1 MSITVIKPGLM
12 ATIQDLGRSGYGKY
26 GIIVSGPMDR
36 FAHRTANWLVG
47 NDEGDAL
54 IEVTWSGMSVR
65 MEREMWVALTGGDFS
80 PQMDG
85 VPVPMWRPVFVRKGS
100 TLTFTGPRAGC
111 RTYLAVA
118 GGIDVP
124 EILGSRSTYIRA
136 GIGGM
141 KGRALKAGDI
151 IPIGTGN
158 GRLRHPS
165 SKGTQP
171 FDAVRWAVPASERP
185 AYSEHPYVRIV
196 RGPQFGDFDDVSRR
210 ALLDHDFRVTPQSD
224 RMGYRLEGPRLQL
237 HRPQEYT
244 SEGVTMGTVQVPS
257 DGHPIILMADRQT
270 LGGYPKIAQVAGVDL
285 PVVAQTPPGSTLRFR
300 EISQTEA
307 EQLWMDQGIRL
318 KRLARMIALKLKE
331 DGWLDGLD

>member
-12 ATIQDLGRSGYGKY
+12 ATIQDLGRVGYGKY

-80 PQMDG
+80 PQIDG
-85 VPVPMWRPVFVRKGS
+85 VPVPMWRPVFVQKGS
-100 TLTFTGPRAGC
+100 TLTFTGPKSGC

-118 GGIDVP
+118 GGSDVP
-124 EILGSRSTYIRA
+124 EVLGSRSTYIRA

-151 IPIGTGN
+151 IPVGTGN

-165 SKGTQP
+165 TKGAQP
-171 FDAVRWAVPASERP
+171 FDAVRWAIPASARP
-185 AYSEHPYVRIV
+185 R
-196 RGPQFGDFDDVSRR
+196 
-210 ALLDHDFRVTPQSD
+210 SD
-224 RMGYRLEGPRLQL
+224 RMGYRLEGPRLPPY
-237 HRPQEYT
+237 RPQAYL

-257 DGHPIILMADRQT
+257 DGQPIILMADRQT

-318 KRLARMIALKLKE
+318 RRLARMIALKLKE
-331 DGWLDGLD
+331 DGWLDGVG